1 MVHNSYN
8 CKEKLVILESIRIT
22 AIKSSG
28 TRVVIY
34 TCRYPSRQFN
44 PLKNKMAVKKSAA
57 LFKNGQCEK
66 KLQNKRGDQEM
77 AVMV

>member
-1 MVHNSYN
+1 
-8 CKEKLVILESIRIT
+8 
-22 AIKSSG
+22 
-28 TRVVIY
+28 
-34 TCRYPSRQFN
+34 
-44 PLKNKMAVKKSAA
+44 MAVKKSAA